1 VEVMEKQDRREQAR
15 DGAMGYSFARHALI
29 LNPSSSHCA
38 TNRCGSLGN
47 CLRDNQAFDNIHER
61 NGNFQPATFS
71 FVPDVIFVR
80 LPGDSSA
87 HELIRSCRE
96 TWRQV
101 SILALVCPAMQRLT
115 KEFTSILRSVD
126 DFLSC
131 PFQDTELFIRIR
143 RILRSRRNST
153 ASTRSGELNERRQ
166 LIPIVGESP
175 SFLRIVEKIS
185 LLAECRTTVLIS
197 GETGTG
203 KEVFS
208 RAIHYQSPRSGKPF
222 VPVNCGALPDH
233 LFENELFGHVKG
245 AFTDA
250 SSAEKGLIAEAEE
263 GTLFLDEIDTL
274 SPAGQVKL
282 LRFLQDGEYRPVGSA
297 RSVNADVR
305 VIAATNTDLKK
316 RVEEKLFREDLYYR
330 LNPLSLSIPSLHDR
344 IEDVVPLTAH
354 FLDRYAREHGQDARA
369 ISAHALNKLMDYL
382 WPGNVRE
389 LESVITRALTFTR
402 SPVLQPEDF
411 ELPSAPGDAS
421 PRTNSLREAK
431 NKTIATFERRYLA
444 GLLAQ
449 HRGNV
454 THAAI
459 AAGKERRSFQRLLR
473 KHNLDRHSFD
483 G

>member
-1 VEVMEKQDRREQAR
+1 MAKQDRRELVG
-15 DGAMGYSFARHALI
+15 DSAMRSSGARHALI
-29 LNPSSSHCA
+29 LNPSSSQCA
-38 TNRCGSLGN
+38 SNRCDSLGKL
-47 CLRDNQAFDNIHER
+47 LRDTLIFTHVHGESGDSLPTAM
-61 NGNFQPATFS
+61 A
-71 FVPDVIFVR
+71 FVPDVVVLR
-80 LPGDSSA
+80 LAMDGDTQKLVA
-87 HELIRSCRE
+87 SCRE
-96 TWRQV
+96 AWHRAA
-101 SILALVCPAMQRLT
+101 ILAVVCPGWSRPT
-115 KEFTSILRSVD
+115 KRFSTVLNSVD
-126 DFLSC
+126 DFLCC
-131 PFQDTELFIRIR
+131 PFQEPELHFRLKRIVR
-143 RILRSRRNST
+143 PRST
-153 ASTRSGELNERRQ
+153 AAPSSIAGDLEEKQRP
-166 LIPIVGESP
+166 IPLVGESP

-197 GETGTG
+197 GQTGTG

-263 GTLFLDEIDTL
+263 GTLFLDEVDTL
-274 SPAGQVKL
+274 SQAGQVKL

-316 RVEEKLFREDLYYR
+316 GVEEKLFREDLYYR
-330 LNPLSLSIPSLHDR
+330 LNSLSLSIPSLHDR

-354 FLDRYAREHGQDARA
+354 FLDRYAREHGQVARA
-369 ISAHALNKLMDYL
+369 ISAHALNKLMAYL

-411 ELPSAPGDAS
+411 ELPSAPGDGA
-421 PRTNSLREAK
+421 PRIRSLREAK
-431 NKTIATFERRYLA
+431 TTTIAAFERRYLA

>member
-1 VEVMEKQDRREQAR
+1 MVQPTEKF
-15 DGAMGYSFARHALI
+15 STV
-29 LNPSSSHCA
+29 LN
-38 TNRCGSLGN
+38 
-47 CLRDNQAFDNIHER
+47 
-61 NGNFQPATFS
+61 
-71 FVPDVIFVR
+71 
-80 LPGDSSA
+80 
-87 HELIRSCRE
+87 
-96 TWRQV
+96 
-101 SILALVCPAMQRLT
+101 
-115 KEFTSILRSVD
+115 SVD

-131 PFQDTELFIRIR
+131 PFQEPELHFRLKRIV
-143 RILRSRRNST
+143 RSKNTTVSS
-153 ASTRSGELNERRQ
+153 A
-166 LIPIVGESP
+166 IPADLKEKQRVIPLVGESP

-208 RAIHYQSPRSGKPF
+208 RAIHYQSRRSGKPF

-431 NKTIATFERRYLA
+431 NQTIATFERRYLA